1 VRRLEFLGVF
11 DSTGHSPGGIA
22 SRRVSRLCKQKKP
35 MTETENNQPYRRLS
49 RRGTLAADM
58 TLAATL
64 VLATVASAKPAI
76 GGDEAQ

>member
-1 VRRLEFLGVF
+1 VRRLKSLGAF
-11 DSTGHSPGGIA
+11 DYRSFTERHCVAPRLSTLQTEEA
-22 SRRVSRLCKQKKP
+22 

-49 RRGTLAADM
+49 RRGTLDADM

-76 GGDEAQ
+76 GGNEAQ

>member
-1 VRRLEFLGVF
+1 LQTEE
-11 DSTGHSPGGIA
+11 A
-22 SRRVSRLCKQKKP
+22 

-49 RRGTLAADM
+49 RRGTLDADM